1 MRINREEFLECYE
14 KIYVCGEED
23 KRKALEFLDFLGKGN
38 VLNITPNE
46 LWDLIDDTLDFI
58 LSSEEKIEKEA
69 ETKEEVA
76 EIKETEVKVI
86 YNFYF
91 S

>member
-14 KIYVCGEED
+14 KIYVCGEEY

-38 VLNITPNE
+38 VLNISPNE

-58 LSSEEKIEKEA
+58 EEKIEKEA
-69 ETKEEVA
+69 KTKEEVA
-76 EIKETEVKVI
+76 EIKETEAKVI

>member
-1 MRINREEFLECYE
+1 MIMTRKEFLECYE
-14 KIYVCGEED
+14 KFYVCGEKD

-38 VLNITPNE
+38 VLNISPNE

-58 LSSEEKIEKEA
+58 LGEEIEKEA

-76 EIKETEVKVI
+76 EIKETEAKVI

>member
-38 VLNITPNE
+38 VLNISPNE

-58 LSSEEKIEKEA
+58 LGEEIEKEA

-76 EIKETEVKVI
+76 EIKETEAKVI

>member
-1 MRINREEFLECYE
+1 MRITREEFLECYE

-38 VLNITPNE
+38 VLNITTNE

-58 LSSEEKIEKEA
+58 EEKIEKEA

-76 EIKETEVKVI
+76 EIKETEAKVI

>member
-1 MRINREEFLECYE
+1 MRITREEFLECYE

-23 KRKALEFLDFLGKGN
+23 KSKALEFLDFLGKGN

-58 LSSEEKIEKEA
+58 EEKIEKEA

-76 EIKETEVKVI
+76 EIKETEAKVI

>member
-1 MRINREEFLECYE
+1 MRITREEFLECYE
-14 KIYVCGEED
+14 KVYVCGEKD

-58 LSSEEKIEKEA
+58 LGRKIEKEA
-69 ETKEEVA
+69 ETKTKEEVA
-76 EIKETEVKVI
+76 EIKETETKVI

-91 S
+91 N